1 VHYTSRSG
9 SVQEFELIMSR
20 YICSFMNKGVNVKI
34 LTHVRANNNIK
45 KGLLSACALAQVVM
59 KLISMEIL

>member
-1 VHYTSRSG
+1 
-9 SVQEFELIMSR
+9 
-20 YICSFMNKGVNVKI
+20 MNKGVNVKI

-59 KLISMEIL
+59 KLISMDDL